1 MTFAFCSAQIL
12 ANDAPIP
19 NLAPNMSMFRSDK
32 LKLSSFFFEDINH
45 PTHFYFCGWKT
56 TPNKIPVNI
65 EVWAVIKLSLK
76 RTAKKD
82 HQLD

>member
-1 MTFAFCSAQIL
+1 MTLAFCSAQIL

-45 PTHFYFCGWKT
+45 PTHFHFGGWKT
-56 TPNKIPVNI
+56 NLSKILVNI
-65 EVWAVIKLSLK
+65 EV
-76 RTAKKD
+76 
-82 HQLD
+82 